1 MHIDPAIIAA
11 RAEVARQT
19 RYIARR
25 EDFLDAL
32 DWHALSDAVARQSA
46 MLDDLLAG
54 DLADAILHRDWLEER
69 AGDGH
74 TQVVGIL
81 RFEPRPRPWHAE
93 WNTLAA

>member
-1 MHIDPAIIAA
+1 MHIDSALTAA
-11 RAEVARQT
+11 RAEVARLT

-32 DWHALSDAVARQSA
+32 DWNALSDDAARQSA
-46 MLDDLLAG
+46 MLDELLAG

-74 TQVVGIL
+74 SKVVGIL
-81 RFEPRPRPWHAE
+81 RFEPRP
-93 WNTLAA
+93 